1 MKAAPVRTSGVRV
14 FGMRASGVR
23 TSGVR
28 TSGVMEAAPA
38 LAVIAAVA
46 TGKQACLR
54 RAAGT
59 FVVLSMLILILMQ
72 GLGPAFAKGPRS
84 VADIAETLQDA
95 VVNISTTQTLKGID
109 SVPLPNIPEGS
120 PFEEFFRDFFERQ
133 NRNGK
138 PQKVS
143 SLGSGFVVDPSGLIV
158 TNYHVIKDADEISV
172 KFNDGRKLKVVEV
185 LGRDQKS
192 DLALLRVKPEKP
204 LHAVTF
210 GSSDK
215 MRIGDWVM
223 AIGNPFGLGGTV
235 TVGVIS
241 AKKRDI
247 NAGLYDDFIQTDAA
261 INRGNSGGPLFNMD
275 GEVIGVNTAI
285 ISPTGG
291 SIGIGFAIPSQTA
304 QRVVDQLKKFGEVR
318 RGWLGVHIQ
327 SVTDEIADSL
337 GMDKPTGALIANVTP
352 DSPAEKAG
360 IRAGDVVLVF
370 NGVTVVN
377 MRQLPKIVARTP
389 IDKRVEVIVLRQ
401 GQKKSLQVT
410 VGQLDEEK
418 IAQRQKEQKKDVT
431 VKRQDMLGLT
441 LAPLSDKMRRKYNI
455 DASVN
460 GVVVT
465 RVRPDSVAAQK
476 DIQPGHVVV
485 EVNQEEVDTPG
496 QIVAIV
502 KKLIKKG
509 RKHVLLLLADP
520 AGELRFVAVPTK
532 P

>member
-1 MKAAPVRTSGVRV
+1 MRAAIAMKNETGLRVKQALLFFGLLVTALV
-14 FGMRASGVR
+14 FG
-23 TSGVR
+23 
-28 TSGVMEAAPA
+28 
-38 LAVIAAVA
+38 I
-46 TGKQACLR
+46 Q
-54 RAAGT
+54 
-59 FVVLSMLILILMQ
+59 Q
-72 GLGPAFAKGPRS
+72 GHAKGPRS

-109 SVPLPNIPEGS
+109 SVPLPNIPKGS

-133 NRNGK
+133 GRDDK

-143 SLGSGFVVDPSGLIV
+143 SLGSGFVIDASGLIV

-172 KFNDGRKLKVVEV
+172 KFNDGTKLKVIKV

-192 DLALLRVKPEKP
+192 DLALLKVEPKKP
-204 LHAVTF
+204 LTAVKF
-210 GSSDK
+210 GDSKK

-223 AIGNPFGLGGTV
+223 AIGNPFGLGGTL

-291 SIGIGFAIPSQTA
+291 SIGIGFAIPSKTA
-304 QRVVDQLKKFGEVR
+304 QRVISQLEKFGEVR

-327 SVTDEIADSL
+327 SVTEEIAESL
-337 GMDKPTGALIANVTP
+337 GMNKSTGALIANVTP
-352 DSPAEKAG
+352 GGPADVAG
-360 IRAGDVVLVF
+360 IKAGDVVTNF
-370 NGVTVVN
+370 NNVPVRN
-377 MRQLPKIVARTP
+377 MRELPKIVSRTN
-389 IDKRVEVIVLRQ
+389 IDKEVDITVLRQ
-401 GQKKSLQVT
+401 GAEKHLKVK
-410 VGQLDEEK
+410 VGQLDENK
-418 IAQRQKEQKKDVT
+418 VALNTKKNKPEVV

-441 LAPLSDKMRRKYNI
+441 LSPMSKKLRKQYNI
-455 DASVN
+455 DPAVN

-465 RVRPDSVAAQK
+465 DVRTDSVASQK
-476 DIQPGHVVV
+476 DIQPGYVVV
-485 EVNQEEVDTPG
+485 EVNQQEVNAP
-496 QIVAIV
+496 QQVVRIV

-532 P
+532 G

>member
-1 MKAAPVRTSGVRV
+1 MRAASATTMKAG
-14 FGMRASGVR
+14 
-23 TSGVR
+23 
-28 TSGVMEAAPA
+28 
-38 LAVIAAVA
+38 
-46 TGKQACLR
+46 LR
-54 RAAGT
+54 IRQI
-59 FVVLSMLILILMQ
+59 ILILAGLLVTAIVFGAQQ
-72 GLGPAFAKGPRS
+72 GDAKGPRS

-109 SVPLPNIPEGS
+109 SVPLPSIPKGS

-133 NRNGK
+133 NRSDK

-143 SLGSGFVVDPSGLIV
+143 SLGSGFVVHSSGLIV
-158 TNYHVIKDADEISV
+158 TNNHVIKDADEINV
-172 KFNDGRKLKVVEV
+172 KFNDGTILKVIKV
-185 LGRDQKS
+185 LGRDPKS
-192 DLALLRVKPEKP
+192 DLALLRVKPSKP
-204 LHAVTF
+204 LTAVKF
-210 GSSDK
+210 GDSRK

-223 AIGNPFGLGGTV
+223 AIGNPFGLGGTL

-291 SIGIGFAIPSQTA
+291 SIGIGFAIPSKTA
-304 QRVVDQLKKFGEVR
+304 QRVVNQLEKYGEVR

-327 SVTDEIADSL
+327 SVTEEIAESL
-337 GMDKPTGALIANVTP
+337 GMDSPTGALIANVTP
-352 DSPAEKAG
+352 KSPAEVAG
-360 IRAGDVVLVF
+360 IKAGDVVIRF
-370 NGVTVVN
+370 NDVAVN
-377 MRQLPKIVARTP
+377 TMRQLPKIVSQTP
-389 IDKRVEVIVLRQ
+389 IDEEVDIVILRQ
-401 GQKKSLQVT
+401 GDEKHLKVT

-418 IAQRQKEQKKDVT
+418 IAAQTKKKPPEVK

-441 LAPLSDKMRRKYNI
+441 LSPMSKKLRKKFNI
-455 DASVN
+455 DAGVN

-465 RVRPDSVAAQK
+465 AVRPDSVASQK
-476 DIQPGHVVV
+476 DIQPGYVVV
-485 EVNQEEVDTPG
+485 EVNQQEVGAPE
-496 QIVAIV
+496 QVVEIV

-532 P
+532 S